1 MHPRRTLILGV
12 GIFVLLALS
21 MQIFLIMVGLEAWL
35 TFDTRIAWGAAVA
48 SVLLAAMSVV
58 LYRYLQRGDRGE
70 QGPGARRRRLPQ
82 DTRR

>member
-35 TFDTRIAWGAAVA
+35 TFDTRIAWGAAVT
-48 SVLLAAMSVV
+48 SVLLAAM
-58 LYRYLQRGDRGE
+58 
-70 QGPGARRRRLPQ
+70 
-82 DTRR
+82 